1 MGLSTGIAKRL
12 QTGSADVIPM
22 PAASPEDN
30 QVLVH
35 QAGVFVWQGMVGG
48 GDMLGANNL
57 SELTDRAAARANLD
71 LEPGTDVQ
79 AWDADLNA
87 IAALTTAAF
96 GRSLLEQASA
106 GDVRALIGAG
116 TSNFDGA
123 FLSLAGLPTTLA
135 GYGIIDAAPLAH
147 THIIGEVTGL
157 QSALDGKASVSH
169 SHAQSEITNL
179 VSDLADKADLVGGK
193 VPSSQLPAAALGE
206 YLGAV
211 ANQAAMLALTAQTGD
226 TCSRTDTSTFWQLLG
241 SDPTLLAN
249 WWEYSVATGA
259 VTSVNG
265 YTGTVVLSHTDVGA
279 AQASHTHIIADV
291 TGLQAA
297 LDGKASTSHTH
308 TLADITNAGSAAAFD
323 ETDFAAAL
331 HGHPQSD
338 ITSLVSDL
346 AAKAPLASPTLTGVP
361 AAPTATPG
369 TNTTQIATTAF
380 VTAAVAAGGGGAI
393 DIFGTPAAG
402 ELMVWHD
409 PDTATGDDQLVWDG
423 SYLDIIDSTAS
434 YCLRLGEKKISVGG
448 TIANPDWALTV
459 SHDYAARTGRVY
471 EKYGSGHG
479 TQGQLVIAGSNPTN
493 PGYGGISLGGADHP
507 SIAGTVRFF
516 SDSTQRGILEHDGIW
531 NFQTDVQVRDGLN
544 ARDLSVYK
552 SYSSTTSF
560 ERIILNA
567 TDHLSEHRIYS
578 ESGSGGGTYHDLV
591 FGACPAGT
599 FTEAFRIDSTGSV
612 VFSAVLTDLGTPQAA
627 DRVLVMDVSDGNRL
641 RYAEA
646 AEFGGGGGGGTVTS
660 VAVSG
665 SDGLEVDSGSPIT
678 TSGTI
683 ALGVNKASMI
693 AHLSLDTGTLNGTF
707 GDGVNVVISGT
718 KTMLQIKRNCTITG
732 WRVAEVDGVS
742 GTIEFDIWRDTNANF
757 PPTVADTITGSG
769 TKPNLSSQS
778 TNESTD
784 VTGWVAACNAG
795 DWLVFNAQG
804 SIANVK
810 RVLLKLDITWS

>member
-22 PAASPEDN
+22 PAASPADN

-71 LEPGTDVQ
+71 LEPGADVQ
-79 AWDADLNA
+79 AWDADLDA
-87 IAALTTAAF
+87 IAALATAAF

-106 GDVRALIGAG
+106 GDVRTLIGAG

-241 SDPTLLAN
+241 SDPTLLSN

-380 VTAAVAAGGGGAI
+380 VTAAVAAGGGGGGAI

-409 PDTATGDDQLVWDG
+409 PDTATGDDQLTWDG
-423 SYLDIIDSTAS
+423 SYLDIIDAS
-434 YCLRLGEKKISVGG
+434 NYVVRLGQRIITVGG
-448 TIANPDWALTV
+448 TTTV
-459 SHDYAARTGRVY
+459 PNYGAKVSYDFAGKGARFWG
-471 EKYGSGHG
+471 EHNGQGSA
-479 TQGQLVIAGSNPTN
+479 TLAGSNPVQA
-493 PGYGGISLGGADHP
+493 GWGGVQVGG
-507 SIAGTVRFF
+507 SSSSTIAGMVRFF
-516 SDSTQRGILEHDGIW
+516 TDGTLRGVIEQDGTW
-531 NFQTDVQVRDGLN
+531 NPQYDVEVRDGLT

-578 ESGSGGGTYHDLV
+578 ESGSSGGTYHDLV

-612 VFSAVLTDLGTPQAA
+612 VFSSVLTDLGTPQAA

-646 AEFGGGGGGGTVTS
+646 ATFGGGSGGGTVTS

-693 AHLSLDTGTLNGTF
+693 AHLNLDTGTLNGTF
-707 GDGVNVVISGT
+707 GDGVNVVTSGT

-757 PPTVADTITGSG
+757 PPTVADTITGAG